1 LKKIKFIL
9 NVRIG
14 IHLGQVALVQNLSA
28 DIFGNHVNI
37 ASRIEALAKGGQI
50 LLSRTI
56 YDNVH
61 SWIRSE
67 FIKYKYHGKA
77 KLKGIEGKEDIYQ
90 VGMEGDDFTGVESIK
105 QEKINKV
112 FKVSAVAVIL
122 IAVSITVTFLFI
134 ETEKA
139 DFRKS
144 NRKIL
149 FEMWSSNL
157 NHLTTFSEKDL
168 RERMLFMGENKISST
183 DYIDFSRRKPFKDII
198 DTTLIR
204 ELSGTEVKKMYLDFK
219 FYINRTYD
227 AQEIANRFVF
237 EDEMIEKGFLDT
249 FEIGD
254 NIPLHTLQ
262 SIGCDAFF
270 CVNYFN

>member
-1 LKKIKFIL
+1 
-9 NVRIG
+9 
-14 IHLGQVALVQNLSA
+14 
-28 DIFGNHVNI
+28 
-37 ASRIEALAKGGQI
+37 
-50 LLSRTI
+50 
-56 YDNVH
+56 
-61 SWIRSE
+61 
-67 FIKYKYHGKA
+67 
-77 KLKGIEGKEDIYQ
+77 
-90 VGMEGDDFTGVESIK
+90 
-105 QEKINKV
+105 
-112 FKVSAVAVIL
+112 
-122 IAVSITVTFLFI
+122 
-134 ETEKA
+134 
-139 DFRKS
+139 
-144 NRKIL
+144 
-149 FEMWSSNL
+149 MWSSNL